1 MTRIDHAALYVEDL
15 EAARRF
21 FEDYFGARANSQY
34 HNPTT
39 GLRTYFL
46 SFDGEA
52 RLEIMTRPGIDRART
67 EGLLGWGHV
76 AIQVGSPEAV
86 DALAERLS
94 ADGFRITNGPRTT
107 GDGYYKA
114 VVLDAEGNEVEI
126 VA

>member
-34 HNPTT
+34 HNPTA

-46 SFDGEA
+46 SFDDTA
-52 RLEIMTRPGIDRART
+52 RLEVMSRPGIDRARS
-67 EGLLGWGHV
+67 ESQLGWGHV
-76 AIQVGSPEAV
+76 AIQVGSPKAV
-86 DALAERLS
+86 NALAARLAS
-94 ADGFRITNGPRTT
+94 DGYRITNGPRTT
-107 GDGYYKA
+107 GDGYYEA